1 VNAGRGSHGVDGGLV
16 VLGRP
21 SWAELRR
28 RLPRL
33 VVGILVLGIG
43 VAATVRAELGISP
56 YDVLHQGIAQV
67 TGIDF
72 GVVVIGLGLLILL
85 LWFPLGQP
93 FGVGTVANV
102 LTVGLV
108 IDAALRVIPHVEP
121 LAVRI
126 PLLLGGTVLIGLG
139 AGLYIGAGLGPGPR
153 DGLMTAFARRGHP
166 LWLVRTVLEFS
177 SLAVGYALGGDVG
190 VGTVLIACSSGPLAH
205 WFLAR
210 LHLGVPGSDPQPGAS
225 LGE

>member
-1 VNAGRGSHGVDGGLV
+1 MSARPHDIDGGLE

-21 SWAELRR
+21 SPAELRR

-33 VVGILVLGIG
+33 VLGILVLGTG
-43 VAATVRAELGISP
+43 VALTVRAGLGLAP
-56 YDVLHQGIAQV
+56 YDVMHQGLAEV
-67 TGIDF
+67 TGLDF

-85 LWFPLGQP
+85 AWVPLRQP
-93 FGVGTVANV
+93 FGLGTVVNV

-108 IDAALRVIPHVEP
+108 IDLALDLVPEVAAI
-121 LAVRI
+121 AVRV
-126 PLLLGGTVLIGLG
+126 PMLLGGTVLIGLG

-166 LWLVRTVLEFS
+166 LWLVRTVMELT
-177 SLAVGYALGGDVG
+177 ALGLGWVLGGEVG
-190 VGTVLIACSSGPLAH
+190 VGTVLVAFASGPIAH

-210 LHLGVPGSDPQPGAS
+210 LHLGVAGGDPEPQAV

>member
-1 VNAGRGSHGVDGGLV
+1 VKARPHGIDGGLE

-21 SWAELRR
+21 SRAELRR

-33 VVGILVLGIG
+33 VLGILVLGLG
-43 VAATVRAELGISP
+43 VALTVRAELGLAP
-56 YDVLHQGIAQV
+56 YDVMHQGLAEV
-67 TGIDF
+67 TGLDF

-85 LWFPLGQP
+85 AWFPLHQR
-93 FGVGTVANV
+93 FGLGTVVNV

-108 IDAALRVIPHVEP
+108 IDLALDRVAAATAV
-121 LAVRI
+121 AVRV
-126 PLLLGGTVLIGLG
+126 PMLLGGTVLIGLG

-166 LWLVRTVLEFS
+166 LWLVRTVMELTA
-177 SLAVGYALGGDVG
+177 LAIGWALGGEVG
-190 VGTVLIACSSGPLAH
+190 IGTVLIAFASGPIAH

-210 LHLGVPGSDPQPGAS
+210 LHLGVAGGDPEPQAVF
-225 LGE
+225 GE

>member
-1 VNAGRGSHGVDGGLV
+1 M
-16 VLGRP
+16 LGRP
-21 SWAELRR
+21 SAAELRR

-33 VVGILVLGIG
+33 LLGIAVLGVG

-56 YDVLHQGIAQV
+56 YDVLHQGIARV
-67 TGIDF
+67 TGLDF
-72 GVVVIGLGLLILL
+72 GLVVIGLGLLILV

-93 FGVGTVANV
+93 FGVGTVVNV

-108 IDAALRVIPHVEP
+108 IDAALAWIPSVGPIAIRVPM
-121 LAVRI
+121 
-126 PLLLGGTVLIGLG
+126 LLSGTVLIGLG

-177 SLAVGYALGGDVG
+177 ALLVGFLLGGDVG
-190 VGTVLIACSSGPLAH
+190 IGTVLIACAIGPLAH

-210 LHLGVPGSDPQPGAS
+210 LHLGVGGVDPEPAAT

>member
-1 VNAGRGSHGVDGGLV
+1 VSARPHDIDGGLE

-21 SWAELRR
+21 SPAELRR

-33 VVGILVLGIG
+33 VLGILVLGTG
-43 VAATVRAELGISP
+43 VALTVRAGLGLAP
-56 YDVLHQGIAQV
+56 YDVMHQGLAEV
-67 TGIDF
+67 TGLDF

-85 LWFPLGQP
+85 AWVPLRQP
-93 FGVGTVANV
+93 FGLGTVVNV

-108 IDAALRVIPHVEP
+108 IDLALDLVPEVAAI
-121 LAVRI
+121 AVRV
-126 PLLLGGTVLIGLG
+126 PMLLGGTVLIGLG

-166 LWLVRTVLEFS
+166 LWLVRTVMELT
-177 SLAVGYALGGDVG
+177 ALGLGWVLGGEVG
-190 VGTVLIACSSGPLAH
+190 VGTVLVAFASGPIAH

-210 LHLGVPGSDPQPGAS
+210 LHLGVAGGDPEPQAV

>member
-1 VNAGRGSHGVDGGLV
+1 MSHGRAPETIAGGLE

-21 SWAELRR
+21 SWTELRR
-28 RLPRL
+28 RVPRL
-33 VVGILVLGIG
+33 GIGILVLGVG
-43 VAATVRAELGISP
+43 VALTVRAELGIAP
-56 YDVLHQGIAQV
+56 YDVLHQGIARV
-67 TGIDF
+67 TGVDF
-72 GVVVIGLGLLILL
+72 GVVVIGLGLFILL

-93 FGVGTVANV
+93 FGVGTVVNV

-108 IDAALRVIPHVEP
+108 IDAALAAVPHVEP
-121 LAVRI
+121 IAIRVPMLAV
-126 PLLLGGTVLIGLG
+126 GTVLIGLG

-166 LWLVRTVLEFS
+166 LWLVRTVLECS
-177 SLAVGYALGGDVG
+177 SLVVGYLLGGDVG
-190 VGTVLIACSSGPLAH
+190 VGTVLIAVSIGPLAH

-210 LHLGVPGSDPQPGAS
+210 LHLGVNGGDPEPDAA

>member
-1 VNAGRGSHGVDGGLV
+1 MSARPHDIDGGLE

-21 SWAELRR
+21 SPAELRR

-33 VVGILVLGIG
+33 VLGILVLGTG
-43 VAATVRAELGISP
+43 VALTVRAGLGLAP
-56 YDVLHQGIAQV
+56 YDVMHQGLAEV
-67 TGIDF
+67 TGLDF

-85 LWFPLGQP
+85 AWVPLRQP
-93 FGVGTVANV
+93 FGLGTVVNV

-108 IDAALRVIPHVEP
+108 IDLALDLVPEVAAI
-121 LAVRI
+121 AVRV
-126 PLLLGGTVLIGLG
+126 PMLLGGTVLIGLG

-166 LWLVRTVLEFS
+166 LWLVRTVMELT
-177 SLAVGYALGGDVG
+177 ALGLGWVLGGEVG
-190 VGTVLIACSSGPLAH
+190 VGTVLVAFASGPIAH

-210 LHLGVPGSDPQPGAS
+210 LHLGVEGGDPEPQAV

>member
-1 VNAGRGSHGVDGGLV
+1 MNAGRGSHGVDGGLV

-126 PLLLGGTVLIGLG
+126 PLQVTTVS
-139 AGLYIGAGLGPGPR
+139 Y
-153 DGLMTAFARRGHP
+153 AFDDAAR
-166 LWLVRTVLEFS
+166 
-177 SLAVGYALGGDVG
+177 ALTD
-190 VGTVLIACSSGPLAH
+190 LAH
-205 WFLAR
+205 DRITGAAV
-210 LHLGVPGSDPQPGAS
+210 LHVDDSNC
-225 LGE
+225 

>member
-1 VNAGRGSHGVDGGLV
+1 MNTVENNV
-16 VLGRP
+16 V
-21 SWAELRR
+21 
-28 RLPRL
+28 RLQ
-33 VVGILVLGIG
+33 
-43 VAATVRAELGISP
+43 
-56 YDVLHQGIAQV
+56 D
-67 TGIDF
+67 
-72 GVVVIGLGLLILL
+72 GLLDA
-85 LWFPLGQP
+85 PHAEEP
-93 FGVGTVANV
+93 V

-177 SLAVGYALGGDVG
+177 SLAIDRKSVV
-190 VGTVLIACSSGPLAH
+190 
-205 WFLAR
+205 
-210 LHLGVPGSDPQPGAS
+210 
-225 LGE
+225 

>member
-1 VNAGRGSHGVDGGLV
+1 MSAGRAGVDGGLE

-21 SWAELRR
+21 SLAELRR

-33 VVGILVLGIG
+33 ALGILVLGVG
-43 VAATVRAELGISP
+43 VALTVRAELGLAP
-56 YDVLHQGIAQV
+56 YDVMHQGLAEV
-67 TGIDF
+67 TGLDF

-85 LWFPLGQP
+85 AWFPLHQP
-93 FGVGTVANV
+93 FGVGTVVNV

-108 IDAALRVIPHVEP
+108 IDVALD
-121 LAVRI
+121 RI
-126 PLLLGGTVLIGLG
+126 PEVDALATRVPMLLGGTVLIGLG

-166 LWLVRTVLEFS
+166 LWLVRTIMELT
-177 SLAVGYALGGDVG
+177 ALGVG
-190 VGTVLIACSSGPLAH
+190 WVLGGEVGAGTVLIAFASGPIAH

-210 LHLGVPGSDPQPGAS
+210 LHLGVAGGDPEPQS
-225 LGE
+225 TLGE

>member
-1 VNAGRGSHGVDGGLV
+1 MNAGHRPDRVRGGLE

-21 SWAELRR
+21 SWPELRR

-33 VVGILVLGIG
+33 VLGILVLGVG
-43 VAATVRAELGISP
+43 VAATVQAELGISP
-56 YDVLHQGIAQV
+56 YDVLHQGIARV

-93 FGVGTVANV
+93 FGVGTIANV

-108 IDAALRVIPHVEP
+108 IDAALGVLPHVEP

-177 SLAVGYALGGDVG
+177 ALAVGFVLGGDVG
-190 VGTVLIACSSGPLAH
+190 IGTVLIACSIGPLAH
-205 WFLAR
+205 GFLAR
-210 LHLGVPGSDPQPGAS
+210 LHLGVRGADPQLGAS

>member
-1 VNAGRGSHGVDGGLV
+1 MSARPHDIDGGLE

-21 SWAELRR
+21 SPAELRR

-33 VVGILVLGIG
+33 VLGILVLGTG
-43 VAATVRAELGISP
+43 VALTVRAGLGLAP
-56 YDVLHQGIAQV
+56 YDVMHQGLAEV
-67 TGIDF
+67 TGLDF

-85 LWFPLGQP
+85 AWVPLRQP
-93 FGVGTVANV
+93 FGLGTVVNV

-108 IDAALRVIPHVEP
+108 IDLALDLVPEVAAI
-121 LAVRI
+121 AVRV
-126 PLLLGGTVLIGLG
+126 PMLLGGTVLIGLG

-166 LWLVRTVLEFS
+166 LWLVRTVMELT
-177 SLAVGYALGGDVG
+177 ALGLGWVLGGEVG
-190 VGTVLIACSSGPLAH
+190 VGTVLVAFASGPIAH

-210 LHLGVPGSDPQPGAS
+210 LHLGVAGDDPEPQAV

>member
-1 VNAGRGSHGVDGGLV
+1 MNAGRGSHGVDGGLV

-56 YDVLHQGIAQV
+56 YDVLHQGIARV

-102 LTVGLV
+102 LKIGR
-108 IDAALRVIPHVEP
+108 AHV
-121 LAVRI
+121 
-126 PLLLGGTVLIGLG
+126 
-139 AGLYIGAGLGPGPR
+139 
-153 DGLMTAFARRGHP
+153 
-166 LWLVRTVLEFS
+166 
-177 SLAVGYALGGDVG
+177 
-190 VGTVLIACSSGPLAH
+190 
-205 WFLAR
+205 
-210 LHLGVPGSDPQPGAS
+210 
-225 LGE
+225 